1 MPKESDEVI
10 DLSVVRASKSSD
22 ALDWTP
28 VLALKKVVSE
38 IEAGE
43 INPDMVFIC
52 MRQMDGDDMAIYDSS
67 CAGVDRI
74 KAVGLL
80 TTHIHQILNGE
91 CDIEETS

>member
-1 MPKESDEVI
+1 
-10 DLSVVRASKSSD
+10 
-22 ALDWTP
+22 
-28 VLALKKVVSE
+28 
-38 IEAGE
+38 
-43 INPDMVFIC
+43 MVFIC

-91 CDIEETS
+91 CDIDESS